1 MSDFFE
7 KEKREKSRE
16 PHPVWRGIGL
26 VMMIMIPIIS
36 FAASDLLLQAAR
48 RSGMVFPPQFQSPP
62 TNIPVYGPVTDLKAV
77 LIVGF
82 VVMLILFGFFSIIN
96 AAIYGQS
103 KGSTYQH
110 FQAEPKAYKRKRKLK
125 KPTYEK

>member
-26 VMMIMIPIIS
+26 AMMVLIPLIS
-36 FAASDLLLQAAR
+36 FAAADLLLQVAR
-48 RSGMVFPPQFQSPP
+48 RSGMVMPPQFQAPP

-77 LIVGF
+77 LAVGF
-82 VVMLILFGFFSIIN
+82 VIMLILFGFFTIIN
-96 AAIYGQS
+96 AAMYSGS
-103 KGSTYQH
+103 KKSTYQL
-110 FQAEPKAYKRKRKLK
+110 FQAEPKTYKRKRKLK

>member
-26 VMMIMIPIIS
+26 AMMIFIPIMS
-36 FAASDLLLQAAR
+36 FAASDILLQAAR
-48 RSGMVFPPQFQSPP
+48 RNGMIMPPQFQAPP
-62 TNIPVYGPVTDLKAV
+62 TNIPVYGPVADLKAV
-77 LIVGF
+77 LVVGF
-82 VVMLILFGFFSIIN
+82 VIMLILFGFFTIIN
-96 AAIYGQS
+96 AAMYSGS
-103 KGSTYQH
+103 KKSTYQL
-110 FQAEPKAYKRKRKLK
+110 FQAQPKSYKRKRKLK